1 MSTGFKTATVASA
14 DVPATQTNFPVYID
28 LSRLGITTQA
38 DADSVRVYADSGKTT
53 EWAREIVSAT
63 EMHVKVPSL
72 TSTTS
77 IYVYWD
83 GTSADYAVTDTYGR
97 NAVWS
102 GYAAVWH
109 LGETSG
115 SALDSSGNGNNLT
128 DNNSVT
134 SATGK
139 LGGARDFER
148 ATAEYFSISDAS
160 QTGLDMTGDF
170 TLQTWYQLETSGI
183 TQVLASKSN
192 FPTIGLQWYFD
203 TTNKIFLFASSDNTT
218 TNRSAWS
225 TTAGVTTSGLNMHHL
240 TFDVNGTANPT
251 VAFYINGASVAGGVA
266 WASGMDG
273 GMSDNAN
280 NFSIGSEPYS
290 TTSSFDG
297 LMDEVRFRNSLLS
310 ANWITTEYNN
320 QSDEAGF
327 WGTWSDVGG
336 ATNTTNFFLMM

>member
-38 DADSVRVYADSGKTT
+38 DADSVRVYADSSKTT

-102 GYAAVWH
+102 GYSAVYHLSNTTDSTGNGFTLTGINSPTLSVGVFGNNNSSYQYGGSNYHISPTNILDCTSSIPNATISTWVKPEITTRGDH
-109 LGETSG
+109 LGQWPHHLLKSGMTASRFRAQSNYSTNAIATDTSNY
-115 SALDSSGNGNNLT
+115 SLNTWYHNVFTLNDSS
-128 DNNSVT
+128 
-134 SATGK
+134 
-139 LGGARDFER
+139 
-148 ATAEYFSISDAS
+148 
-160 QTGLDMTGDF
+160 
-170 TLQTWYQLETSGI
+170 
-183 TQVLASKSN
+183 
-192 FPTIGLQWYFD
+192 
-203 TTNKIFLFASSDNTT
+203 FLVELF
-218 TNRSAWS
+218 
-225 TTAGVTTSGLNMHHL
+225 V
-240 TFDVNGTANPT
+240 
-251 VAFYINGASVAGGVA
+251 NGASKITGTGSGTRTYSNQPLALGGEYV
-266 WASGMDG
+266 SGV
-273 GMSDNAN
+273 SYNR
-280 NFSIGSEPYS
+280 FTGS
-290 TTSSFDG
+290 
-297 LMDEVRFRNSLLS
+297 LDEVRVSLGILS
-310 ANWITTEYNN
+310 PNWITTEYNN

>member
-38 DADSVRVYADSGKTT
+38 DADSVRVYADSSKTT

-102 GYAAVWH
+102 DYEGVFHLNAIGNAVNSTGVTNLLATNSPTLATGKIGNGIEYNGSNQEHGSSISGATSAVPCTVQAWASSDTMS
-109 LGETSG
+109 GAQSIAYFGASG
-115 SALDSSGNGNNLT
+115 SAGEQGILFLENKAWALTQNSSGNTNAEGI
-128 DNNSVT
+128 
-134 SATGK
+134 SA
-139 LGGARDFER
+139 L
-148 ATAEYFSISDAS
+148 SIS
-160 QTGLDMTGDF
+160 TMYLIHGVF
-170 TLQTWYQLETSGI
+170 
-183 TQVLASKSN
+183 
-192 FPTIGLQWYFD
+192 
-203 TTNKIFLFASSDNTT
+203 TTNADRRVFVNGVQDAL
-218 TNRSAWS
+218 S
-225 TTAGVTTSGLNMHHL
+225 TVSRIPTAG
-240 TFDVNGTANPT
+240 
-251 VAFYINGASVAGGVA
+251 
-266 WASGMDG
+266 
-273 GMSDNAN
+273 
-280 NFSIGSEPYS
+280 SIGVIASRNQAPAQRL
-290 TTSSFDG
+290 DG
-297 LMDEVRFRNSLLS
+297 IADEVRFRGSALS

>member
-38 DADSVRVYADSGKTT
+38 EADSVRVYADSSKTT

-102 GYAAVWH
+102 DYAAVWH
-109 LGETSG
+109 MQSLTVSSTGSYDLTNTDGGGGLITSRAGKIGNGAENDAGASRLVNGAVAGLTATSLNTWQAWIIKDAHVGYWIDHMPTSG
-115 SALDSSGNGNNLT
+115 GKRMIFYS
-128 DNNSVT
+128 
-134 SATGK
+134 SATGISLFANGNEVSSSAQTLGVAYQLTATK
-139 LGGARDFER
+139 NNTNWQLYMNAVSQGTTTTGGANYANIED
-148 ATAEYFSISDAS
+148 FSILSPYDTFGS
-160 QTGLDMTGDF
+160 QAD
-170 TLQTWYQLETSGI
+170 
-183 TQVLASKSN
+183 
-192 FPTIGLQWYFD
+192 
-203 TTNKIFLFASSDNTT
+203 
-218 TNRSAWS
+218 
-225 TTAGVTTSGLNMHHL
+225 GV
-240 TFDVNGTANPT
+240 
-251 VAFYINGASVAGGVA
+251 
-266 WASGMDG
+266 
-273 GMSDNAN
+273 
-280 NFSIGSEPYS
+280 
-290 TTSSFDG
+290 
-297 LMDEVRFRNSLLS
+297 MDEVRFRNSLLS
-310 ANWITTEYNN
+310 ADWITTEYNN